1 MIHRRLHRFIIK
13 LSKRGILPQSKLGKA
28 INYAL
33 NQWQYLEG
41 YLTAG
46 RVEIDTGRKCA
57 ILYTIVENCRRLKND
72 VREYLTDVLTRLPG
86 MQASE
91 AHRLTPAAWHKA
103 QSRKR
108 HQMAA

>member
-57 ILYTIVENCRRLKND
+57 ILYTIVENCRRLKID

-86 MQASE
+86 MQANE